1 MNINESM
8 MNITTIQSS
17 SQIQAQRPN
26 FNMEHQKDE
35 NEQHYS
41 KDISKEQVQET
52 VDTLNE
58 FLKPTRHHLQF
69 ELHEELERYF
79 VSVVNPETDEI
90 IREIPPKKMLDM
102 YAKMAEYMGFL
113 VDEKI

>member
-1 MNINESM
+1 MAMNINESM

-17 SQIQAQRPN
+17 SQLLAQRSN
-26 FNMEHQKDE
+26 FNMEHQKNE

-41 KDISKEQVQET
+41 KDISKQNDQET

-58 FLKPTRHHLQF
+58 FLKTTRHHLQF

-90 IREIPPKKMLDM
+90 IRDIPPKKMLDM

-113 VDEKI
+113 

>member
-1 MNINESM
+1 MAMNRKESCKK
-8 MNITTIQSS
+8 ITTIQSS
-17 SQIQAQRPN
+17 NQLQTQMSN
-26 FNMEHQKDE
+26 LNMEHQKKE
-35 NEQHYS
+35 NEQPYS

-113 VDEKI
+113 

>member
-1 MNINESM
+1 MNINESIT
-8 MNITTIQSS
+8 NITTIQSS
-17 SQIQAQRPN
+17 SQIQTQRPN
-26 FNMEHQKDE
+26 FNTEHQK
-35 NEQHYS
+35 NAHEQFHS
-41 KDISKEQVQET
+41 KEISKEQIQET

-58 FLKPTRHHLQF
+58 FIKPTRHHLQF

>member
-1 MNINESM
+1 MAMNINESM

-17 SQIQAQRPN
+17 SQLQAQRSN
-26 FNMEHQKDE
+26 FNMEHQKNE
-35 NEQHYS
+35 NEQPYS
-41 KDISKEQVQET
+41 KDISKEKDQET
-52 VDTLNE
+52 VD
-58 FLKPTRHHLQF
+58 K
-69 ELHEELERYF
+69 LHEEIERYF